1 MTFLMSGFKK
11 GESMAG
17 RGASAKCWA
26 AALVVGAVLALPGSS
41 LLAQQAPAGSA
52 PTSDSGTTLR
62 LTLEQQEEF
71 LKKAKIIR
79 TRGSGKGVT
88 GTTRATLSDGTTTHD
103 ASIQTVDEYMAEFKS
118 KQGVEFNFRDSWRYN
133 VAAYRLDRL
142 LDIGMTPPSVE
153 RSYQNRPGAFTWWVE
168 DVLMDEAER
177 IKTKAAA
184 PDTMAWNRQM
194 WVVRVFDQLI
204 YNVDRNM
211 GNLLITTDWHV
222 WAIDHTRA
230 FRLHKTLAKPEHVA
244 RCDRGVFE
252 RLKHLDKEV
261 LERELGEYLTGWE
274 RDAVLARRDEIV
286 KIIEKAGEAGL
297 FDRRQS

>member
-1 MTFLMSGFKK
+1 MRSPAT
-11 GESMAG
+11 
-17 RGASAKCWA
+17 RRW
-26 AALVVGAVLALPGSS
+26 AVLLSAGSFVLAGVLS
-41 LLAQQAPAGSA
+41 GEVLLAQASAATQAGVPPAAGALSDAAIEKFLREATFVKTRSA
-52 PTSDSGTTLR
+52 
-62 LTLEQQEEF
+62 
-71 LKKAKIIR
+71 
-79 TRGSGKGVT
+79 GKGVT
-88 GTTRATLSDGTTTHD
+88 NSVRATMTDGTLTHD
-103 ASIQTVDEYMAEFKS
+103 VHIQTVDEQKTTGPGPRGLEL
-118 KQGVEFNFRDSWRYN
+118 NFRDSWRYN

-142 LDIGMTPPSVE
+142 IGLNMVPVSVE
-153 RSYQNRPGAFTWWVE
+153 RSYRTKSAAYTWWVD
-168 DVLMDEAER
+168 DVLMDE
-177 IKTKAAA
+177 KARLDKKIQ
-184 PDTMAWNRQM
+184 PQSPGIWVETMQM
-194 WVVRVFDQLI
+194 VRVFDQLI

>member
-1 MTFLMSGFKK
+1 MLG
-11 GESMAG
+11 G
-17 RGASAKCWA
+17 A
-26 AALVVGAVLALPGSS
+26 AAT
-41 LLAQQAPAGSA
+41 AQQTP
-52 PTSDSGTTLR
+52 
-62 LTLEQQEEF
+62 LTPEQQEQF
-71 LKKAKIIR
+71 LKTAKVVR
-79 TRGSGKGVT
+79 ARGAGKGVT
-88 GTTRATLSDGTTTHD
+88 GTLRATLTDGVITHD
-103 ASIQTVDEYMAEFKS
+103 ASIQTVDISMTEFRS
-118 KQGVEFNFRDSWRYN
+118 NRGTELNFVDSWRYN

-142 LDIGMTPPSVE
+142 LEINMTPPSVE
-153 RSYQNRPGAFTWWVE
+153 RRFQNKDAAFTWWVD
-168 DVLMDEAER
+168 DVLMDE
-177 IKTKAAA
+177 KARLDKKIQ
-184 PDTMAWNRQM
+184 PQSPGIWVETMQM
-194 WVVRVFDQLI
+194 VRVFDQLI

-252 RLKHLDKEV
+252 RLKHLDKEM

>member
-1 MTFLMSGFKK
+1 MRSPAT
-11 GESMAG
+11 
-17 RGASAKCWA
+17 RRW
-26 AALVVGAVLALPGSS
+26 AVLLSAGSFVFAGVLS
-41 LLAQQAPAGSA
+41 GEVVFAQAPAATQAGVPPAAGAMSDAAIEKFLREATFVKTRSA
-52 PTSDSGTTLR
+52 
-62 LTLEQQEEF
+62 
-71 LKKAKIIR
+71 
-79 TRGSGKGVT
+79 GKGVT
-88 GTTRATLSDGTTTHD
+88 NSVRATMTDGTLTHD
-103 ASIQTVDEYMAEFKS
+103 VHIQTVDEQKTTGPGPRGLE
-118 KQGVEFNFRDSWRYN
+118 VNFRDSWRYN

-142 LDIGMTPPSVE
+142 IGLNMVPVSVE
-153 RSYQNRPGAFTWWVE
+153 RNYRTKSAAYTWWVD
-168 DVLMDEAER
+168 DVLMDE
-177 IKTKAAA
+177 KARLDKKIQ
-184 PDTMAWNRQM
+184 PQSPGIWVETMQM
-194 WVVRVFDQLI
+194 VRVFDQLI

>member
-1 MTFLMSGFKK
+1 VLSG
-11 GESMAG
+11 E
-17 RGASAKCWA
+17 
-26 AALVVGAVLALPGSS
+26 V
-41 LLAQQAPAGSA
+41 LLAQAPAATQAGVPPAAGALSDAAIEKFLREATFVKTRSA
-52 PTSDSGTTLR
+52 
-62 LTLEQQEEF
+62 
-71 LKKAKIIR
+71 
-79 TRGSGKGVT
+79 GKGVT
-88 GTTRATLSDGTTTHD
+88 NSVRATMTDGTLTHD
-103 ASIQTVDEYMAEFKS
+103 VHIQTVDEQKTTGPGPRGLEL
-118 KQGVEFNFRDSWRYN
+118 NFRDSWRYN

-142 LDIGMTPPSVE
+142 IGLNIVPVSVE
-153 RSYQNRPGAFTWWVE
+153 RSYRTKSAASTWWVD
-168 DVLMDEAER
+168 DVLMDE
-177 IKTKAAA
+177 KARLDKKIQ
-184 PDTMAWNRQM
+184 PQSPGIWVETMQM
-194 WVVRVFDQLI
+194 VRVFDQLI

>member
-1 MTFLMSGFKK
+1 MSGARRCEARWLGRVPYAEGLELQQRLVREL
-11 GESMAG
+11 GEGAGAEHLLLLEHPHVITLGRNARPEHVLIGEAMRQARGVALYPTGRGGDVTYHGPGQLVGYPILDLKPDRCDVRRYVRDLEEALIRTAADFGVTAG
-17 RGASAKCWA
+17 RE
-26 AALVVGAVLALPGSS
+26 PG
-41 LLAQQAPAGSA
+41 
-52 PTSDSGTTLR
+52 
-62 LTLEQQEEF
+62 LTG
-71 LKKAKIIR
+71 I
-79 TRGSGKGVT
+79 
-88 GTTRATLSDGTTTHD
+88 
-103 ASIQTVDEYMAEFKS
+103 
-118 KQGVEFNFRDSWRYN
+118 
-133 VAAYRLDRL
+133 
-142 LDIGMTPPSVE
+142 
-153 RSYQNRPGAFTWWVE
+153 WVE
-168 DVLMDEAER
+168 
-177 IKTKAAA
+177 
-184 PDTMAWNRQM
+184 TMQM
-194 WVVRVFDQLI
+194 VRVFDQLI

>member
-1 MTFLMSGFKK
+1 MGSPAT
-11 GESMAG
+11 
-17 RGASAKCWA
+17 RRW
-26 AALVVGAVLALPGSS
+26 AVLLSAGSFVFAGVLS
-41 LLAQQAPAGSA
+41 GEVVFAQAPAATQAGVPPAAGAMSDAAIEKFLREATFVKTRSA
-52 PTSDSGTTLR
+52 
-62 LTLEQQEEF
+62 
-71 LKKAKIIR
+71 
-79 TRGSGKGVT
+79 GKGVT
-88 GTTRATLSDGTTTHD
+88 NSVRATMTDGTLTHD
-103 ASIQTVDEYMAEFKS
+103 VHIQTVDEQKTTGPGPRGLE
-118 KQGVEFNFRDSWRYN
+118 VNFRDSWRYN

-142 LDIGMTPPSVE
+142 IGLNMVPVSVE
-153 RSYQNRPGAFTWWVE
+153 RNYRTKSAAYTWWVD
-168 DVLMDEAER
+168 DVLMDE
-177 IKTKAAA
+177 KARLDKKIQ
-184 PDTMAWNRQM
+184 PQSPGIWVETMQM
-194 WVVRVFDQLI
+194 VRVFDQLI